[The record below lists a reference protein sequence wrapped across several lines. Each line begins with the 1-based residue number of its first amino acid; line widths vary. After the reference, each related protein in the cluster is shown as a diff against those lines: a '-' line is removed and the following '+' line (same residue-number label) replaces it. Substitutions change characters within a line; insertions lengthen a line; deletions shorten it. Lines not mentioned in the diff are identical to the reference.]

1 METDKAVVQRE
12 AYISTGYY
20 GSSEKLTFVVRVRL
34 TMGFQIDWP
43 VTNEIKV
50 MSLCPLR

>member
-12 AYISTGYY
+12 AYTSTGYY
-20 GSSEKLTFVVRVRL
+20 GSFEKLTFVLRVGL

-43 VTNEIKV
+43 ATNEIKV